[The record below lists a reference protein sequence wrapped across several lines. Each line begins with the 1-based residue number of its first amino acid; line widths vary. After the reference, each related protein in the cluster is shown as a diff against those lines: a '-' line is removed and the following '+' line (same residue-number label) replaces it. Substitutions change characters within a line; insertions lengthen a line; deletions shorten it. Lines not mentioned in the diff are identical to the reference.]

1 MYSWELTILFLTL
14 EIRDLVLQKPP
25 KTAQQFLLNTQSGQ
39 DLWGEKEDS
48 VVLRLGLQIRCKLY
62 LL

>member
-14 EIRDLVLQKPP
+14 EIHDLVLQKLP

-48 VVLRLGLQIRCKLY
+48 VVLRLGLQIRCQLY

>member
-14 EIRDLVLQKPP
+14 EIRDLVLQKLP
-25 KTAQQFLLNTQSGQ
+25 KAAQQFLLTTQSGQ
-39 DLWGEKEDS
+39 DLWGEKEKS

>member
-14 EIRDLVLQKPP
+14 EIHDLVLQKPP
-25 KTAQQFLLNTQSGQ
+25 KTAQQFLLNTQ